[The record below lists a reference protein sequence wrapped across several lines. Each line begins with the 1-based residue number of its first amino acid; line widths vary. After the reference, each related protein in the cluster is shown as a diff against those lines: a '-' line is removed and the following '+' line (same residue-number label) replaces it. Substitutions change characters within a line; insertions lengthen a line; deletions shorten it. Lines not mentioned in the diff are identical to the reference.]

1 MVPMGWALA
10 SLASSRLPLP
20 QGTMRTAAQ
29 MIAGGAAVLAVSLGV
44 GEHPVLVASA
54 RSVAAVVYLTIFG
67 SLLAFSAYM
76 LLLRHMRPVV
86 ATSYAYVNPV
96 VAIVL
101 GVAFAGERLGLA
113 SLAGVAIVLAAV
125 VLVGVARARA
135 LGGERTT
142 TTNGPRP
149 RDRMAA

>member
-1 MVPMGWALA
+1 
-10 SLASSRLPLP
+10 
-20 QGTMRTAAQ
+20 
-29 MIAGGAAVLAVSLGV
+29 
-44 GEHPVLVASA
+44 VLVASA

-67 SLLAFSAYM
+67 SLVAFSAYM

-113 SLAGVAIVLAAV
+113 NLAGAAIVLAGV
-125 VLVGVARARA
+125 VLVGVSRARA
-135 LGGERTT
+135 LGGERTST
-142 TTNGPRP
+142 SGPRP